1 MNALKALSV
10 LLVLVGAVFIFS
22 SFRPAQKTF
31 KNVPPELRKKW
42 RIIISLM
49 RFFLAGYVF
58 FDIVLISDLS
68 FPVEIVTGGVFLGG
82 AVFVFIIINLAQ
94 HTIQK
99 IRDVEQNFQELF
111 ENANDLIQSVGS
123 DGRILYV
130 NRAWRETLGYA
141 EDEISRLSM
150 QEIVPPELRERSMSV
165 FADVLS
171 GKNRRIETVFLARD
185 GRKIYLEGN
194 VNCRYKD
201 GVPIAARGIY
211 HNITARKQ
219 AEEKLRLLNESLEQR
234 VLERTRELKHSYE
247 FNRTVV
253 NSMNDPIC
261 IIDVK
266 NFRIIGVNRA
276 FLHEFM
282 MSEEEALGKFCYEIT
297 HRRTSPCTSPDE
309 TCPLSETMKT
319 GRHAST
325 EHVHFDKDG
334 KKQYVE
340 VTSSPIRDEQG
351 ALLQVVHI
359 QRDITG
365 RKNAEEQIRFLAYYD
380 SLTGLPNRTFY
391 KELLSRALILAQRYG
406 RNMATLFVDLDA
418 FKRINDTLGHDA
430 GDKLLQEVAARLTR
444 GVRKSDYVARSD
456 KEEAQ
461 DAVSRLGGDEF
472 IVLLNEMSRIE
483 DAAIAANRI
492 LSDLS
497 QPFMLGGQEVFITAS
512 IGISLY
518 PTDGADVDAL
528 LKAADIAMYH
538 AKNQGKNNFQ
548 FYARSMNA
556 ATLER
561 LNLENEL
568 HRAIERNEFLL
579 YYQPKLDA
587 KSRKV
592 VGIEALIRWKH
603 PDKGMI
609 SPAEFIPLAEE
620 SGMIVR
626 IGEWVLNAAC
636 RQNRAWRAAG
646 LPSFSISVNL
656 SNRQFGHEDLIET
669 VTRALKDVEMDPSHL
684 ELEITES
691 TIMQNPEK
699 SIATLRQFKEMGI
712 RISIDDFGTGYSSLN
727 YLRRI
732 PFDSLK
738 IDRSFVM
745 NINTSPDDAA
755 IVRAI
760 IAMAHS
766 LKLRVIAEGVEKE
779 EQFAFLRE
787 LGCDEVQGYFFSK
800 PLPAEEC
807 VRFIT
812 SRSSCSSS
820 TSEPLSSMGRTG
832 R

>member
-1 MNALKALSV
+1 M
-10 LLVLVGAVFIFS
+10 
-22 SFRPAQKTF
+22 
-31 KNVPPELRKKW
+31 
-42 RIIISLM
+42 
-49 RFFLAGYVF
+49 
-58 FDIVLISDLS
+58 SDP
-68 FPVEIVTGGVFLGG
+68 F
-82 AVFVFIIINLAQ
+82 
-94 HTIQK
+94 
-99 IRDVEQNFQELF
+99 
-111 ENANDLIQSVGS
+111 
-123 DGRILYV
+123 
-130 NRAWRETLGYA
+130 
-141 EDEISRLSM
+141 
-150 QEIVPPELRERSMSV
+150 
-165 FADVLS
+165 
-171 GKNRRIETVFLARD
+171 
-185 GRKIYLEGN
+185 
-194 VNCRYKD
+194 
-201 GVPIAARGIY
+201 
-211 HNITARKQ
+211 
-219 AEEKLRLLNESLEQR
+219 
-234 VLERTRELKHSYE
+234 
-247 FNRTVV
+247 
-253 NSMNDPIC
+253 C
-261 IIDVK
+261 IIDVRD
-266 NFRIIGVNRA
+266 FRIIGVNSA
-276 FLHEFM
+276 FLREFA

-297 HRRTSPCTSPDE
+297 HRSTGPCNSPDD
-309 TCPLSETMKT
+309 TCPLSETLKT
-319 GRHAST
+319 GRHASA

-340 VTSSPIRDEQG
+340 VISSPIRDEQD
-351 ALLQVVHI
+351 AVIQVVHI

-365 RKNAEEQIRFLAYYD
+365 RRNVEEQTRFLAYYD
-380 SLTGLPNRTFY
+380 GLTGLPNRTFY
-391 KELLSRALILAQRYG
+391 KELLSRALTLAQRYR

-430 GDKLLQEVAARLTR
+430 GDQLLQEVAARLMQ
-444 GVRKSDYVARSD
+444 GVRKSDYVARAD
-456 KEEAQ
+456 EEEAH

-472 IVLLNEMSRIE
+472 IVLLNELSRIE

-492 LSDLS
+492 LTELS

-512 IGISLY
+512 IGISVF
-518 PTDGADVDAL
+518 PSDGTDADAL

-548 FYARSMNA
+548 FYAQSMNA

-568 HRAIERNEFLL
+568 HRAIERKEFLL

-587 KSRKV
+587 RSRKV

-603 PDKGMI
+603 PGKGMV

-620 SGMIVR
+620 GGMIVR
-626 IGEWVLNAAC
+626 IGDWVLSAAC

-646 LPSFSISVNL
+646 LPSFNISVNL
-656 SNRQFGHEDLIET
+656 SNRQFGHKDLIET
-669 VTRALKDVEMDPSHL
+669 VTRTLKDSEMDPSHL

-766 LKLRVIAEGVEKE
+766 LKLRVIAEGVETE

-787 LGCDEVQGYFFSK
+787 LGCDEVQGYLFSK
-800 PLPAEEC
+800 PLPEEEYI
-807 VRFIT
+807 RFMT
-812 SRSSCSSS
+812 NLSSGKCSSS
-820 TSEPLSSMGRTG
+820 T
-832 R
+832 

>member
-1 MNALKALSV
+1 MNVVKTFSI

-22 SFRPAQKTF
+22 SFRPARKTF
-31 KNVPPELRKKW
+31 KNVPQELRNKW
-42 RIIISLM
+42 RMIISLM

-68 FPVEIVTGGVFLGG
+68 FPVEIATSGVFLGG
-82 AVFVFIIINLAQ
+82 AVFVFIVINLAQ
-94 HTIQK
+94 NTIQK
-99 IRDVEQNFQELF
+99 IRDVEQDFQELF

-130 NRAWRETLGYA
+130 NQAWRETLGYA
-141 EDEISRLSM
+141 EDEIAELSM
-150 QEIVPPELRERSMSV
+150 KEIVPSELQEQSMAV

-171 GKNRRIETVFLARD
+171 GKNRRIETILLARD

-201 GVPIAARGIY
+201 GAPVAARGIY
-211 HNITARKQ
+211 RDITKRKQ
-219 AEEKLRLLNESLEQR
+219 AEEKLRTLNESMEQR
-234 VLERTRELKHSYE
+234 VLERTLELKHSYE
-247 FNRTVV
+247 FNRTVL
-253 NSMNDPIC
+253 NSMSDPIC

-266 NFRIIGVNRA
+266 DFRIVGVNSS
-276 FLHEFM
+276 FLHEFA
-282 MSEEEALGKFCYEIT
+282 MSEDEALGKFCYETT
-297 HRRTSPCTSPDE
+297 HRRTGPCVSPDD
-309 TCPLSETMKT
+309 TCPLSETLRT
-319 GRHAST
+319 GRHASA

-334 KKQYVE
+334 EKRYVE
-340 VTSSPIRDEQG
+340 VISSPIRDEQR
-351 ALLQVVHI
+351 AVIQVVHI
-359 QRDITG
+359 QRDITC
-365 RKNAEEQIRFLAYYD
+365 RRNVEEQTRFLAYYD
-380 SLTGLPNRTFY
+380 GLTGLPNRTFY
-391 KELLSRALILAQRYG
+391 KELLSRALTLAQRYR
-406 RNMATLFVDLDA
+406 RNMATLFVDLDG

-430 GDKLLQEVAARLTR
+430 GDQLLQEVAARLMQ
-444 GVRKSDYVARSD
+444 GVRKSDYVARAEE
-456 KEEAQ
+456 EEAQ

-472 IVLLNEMSRIE
+472 IVLLNELSRIE

-492 LSDLS
+492 LADLS

-512 IGISLY
+512 IGISLF
-518 PTDGADVDAL
+518 PTDGADADAL

-548 FYARSMNA
+548 FYAQSMND

-568 HRAIERNEFLL
+568 HRAIERKEFLL

-587 KSRKV
+587 RSRNL
-592 VGIEALIRWKH
+592 VGIEALIRWEH
-603 PDKGMI
+603 PGKGMI

-626 IGEWVLNAAC
+626 IGEWVLSAAC
-636 RQNRAWRAAG
+636 RQNKAWRAMG
-646 LPSFSISVNL
+646 LPSFNISANL
-656 SNRQFGHEDLIET
+656 SNRQFGDKGLIET
-669 VTRALKDVEMDPSHL
+669 VTRILKDSEMDPSHL

-691 TIMQNPEK
+691 TIMQSPER
-699 SIATLRQFKEMGI
+699 SIATLRRFKEMGI

-732 PFDSLK
+732 PLDSLK

-745 NINTSPDDAA
+745 NINTSQDDAA

-787 LGCDEVQGYFFSK
+787 LGCDEVQGYLFSK

-807 VRFIT
+807 VRFI
-812 SRSSCSSS
+812 S
-820 TSEPLSSMGRTG
+820 TMPS
-832 R
+832 

>member
-1 MNALKALSV
+1 
-10 LLVLVGAVFIFS
+10 
-22 SFRPAQKTF
+22 
-31 KNVPPELRKKW
+31 
-42 RIIISLM
+42 
-49 RFFLAGYVF
+49 
-58 FDIVLISDLS
+58 
-68 FPVEIVTGGVFLGG
+68 VE
-82 AVFVFIIINLAQ
+82 VFVFTIINLAQ

-99 IRDVEQNFQELF
+99 IRDVEQDFQELF
-111 ENANDLIQSVGS
+111 ENANDLIQSIGS

-141 EDEISRLSM
+141 EDEIADLSM
-150 QEIVPPELRERSMSV
+150 KEIVPPELREQSMAV

-171 GKNRRIETVFLARD
+171 GKNRRIETIFLARD
-185 GRKIYLEGN
+185 GRKVYLEGN
-194 VNCRYKD
+194 VSCRYKG
-201 GVPIAARGIY
+201 GVPVAARGIY
-211 HNITARKQ
+211 RDITKRKQ
-219 AEEKLRLLNESLEQR
+219 AEEKLKTLNESMEQR

-247 FNRTVV
+247 FNRTVL
-253 NSMNDPIC
+253 NSIGDPIC

-266 NFRIIGVNRA
+266 DFRIIGVNSA

-282 MSEEEALGKFCYEIT
+282 ITEEEALGKFCYEIT

-309 TCPLSETMKT
+309 TCPLSETLKT
-319 GRHAST
+319 GRHASA
-325 EHVHFDKDG
+325 EHAHVDKDG
-334 KKQYVE
+334 KKHYVE
-340 VTSSPIRDEQG
+340 VISSPILDEQD
-351 ALLQVVHI
+351 AVSQVVHV

-391 KELLSRALILAQRYG
+391 KELLSRALTLARRYK

-430 GDKLLQEVAARLTR
+430 GDALLQEVAARLTR
-444 GVRKSDYVARSD
+444 GLRNSDYVARAD

-497 QPFMLGGQEVFITAS
+497 QPFMLDGQEVFITAS

-518 PTDGADVDAL
+518 PLDGTDADAL

-538 AKNQGKNNFQ
+538 AKNQGKNNVQ
-548 FYARSMNA
+548 FYAQSMND

-561 LNLENEL
+561 LNMENEL

-587 KSRKV
+587 KSREV

-636 RQNRAWRAAG
+636 RRNRAWRATG
-646 LPSFSISVNL
+646 LPSFNMSVNL
-656 SNRQFGHEDLIET
+656 SNRQFGHKDLIET
-669 VTRALKDVEMDPSHL
+669 VTRALKDVEMDPNHL

-745 NINTSPDDAA
+745 NINTSQDDAA

-787 LGCDEVQGYFFSK
+787 LGCDEVQGYLFSK
-800 PLPAEEC
+800 PLPAEEYI
-807 VRFIT
+807 RFIAT
-812 SRSSCSSS
+812 MSSGNRSSS
-820 TSEPLSSMGRTG
+820 T
-832 R
+832 